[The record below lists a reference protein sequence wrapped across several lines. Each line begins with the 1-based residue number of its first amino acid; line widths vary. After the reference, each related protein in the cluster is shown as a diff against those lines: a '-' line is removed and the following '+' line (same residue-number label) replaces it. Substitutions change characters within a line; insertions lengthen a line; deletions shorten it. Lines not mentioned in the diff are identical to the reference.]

1 MVTWTE
7 SSPGSTFLCLVGWW
21 LGAAWCYGSCPKRS
35 NRNELLGVIIAA
47 AIFLLHLRVRENFA
61 YRIEEGKKG
70 L

>member
-47 AIFLLHLRVRENFA
+47 AIFFVAFA
-61 YRIEEGKKG
+61 CERKFC
-70 L
+70 LPN